1 MNPFTEFFDWV
12 EDYPHIVLPIVLGT
26 ITLVAIIGAVVA
38 G

>member
-1 MNPFTEFFDWV
+1 MNPFTEFIDWV

-26 ITLVAIIGAVVA
+26 ITLVAIVGAVVA